1 MKNTI
6 LHINSSG
13 RISGS
18 VTRNISTQLVTHL
31 QQQQGS
37 PLVKRDLAEG
47 IPFVD
52 ENWIT
57 ANFTDPEQRSET
69 QQKALRFSDEL
80 IAELQQASHLVIAAP
95 IYNFSVPAV
104 LKAWIDQVARAK
116 VTFRYTENGPEGLL
130 KGKKAYL
137 VIASGGVP
145 LGSEVDFVSPYLK
158 QVMQFLGIDDVTIIN
173 ANQLGQAANEAE
185 LTQQLA
191 AIAENS

>member
-13 RISGS
+13 RLSGS
-18 VTRNISTQLVTHL
+18 VTRDISTQLVTHL
-31 QQQQGS
+31 QQQGS
-37 PLVKRDLAEG
+37 PLVQRDLAEG

-69 QQKALRFSDEL
+69 QQNALRFSDEL

-104 LKAWIDQVARAK
+104 LKAWIDQIARAK

-130 KGKKAYL
+130 TGKKAYL

-158 QVMQFLGIDDVTIIN
+158 QVMGFLGIDDVTIIN
-173 ANQLGQAANEAE
+173 ANELGQAANEAE
-185 LTQQLA
+185 VAEKLS